1 MSWNRI
7 LLPLK
12 TETCPDTVEIGN
24 LGWEVYRREK
34 EPAGFAMFH
43 ATILSEDGQDD
54 KRVVYLSPVASQL
67 CENIA
72 EKYSLEPCKTP
83 ARDEPNIAFVFGDPL
98 MMGQLRDSVSTD
110 ALVVT

>member
-7 LLPLK
+7 LLPL
-12 TETCPDTVEIGN
+12 EMDNCPDTIEIGN

-43 ATILSEDGQDD
+43 ASILNDEGLPDR
-54 KRVVYLSPVASQL
+54 RVIYLSPVAASL
-67 CENIA
+67 CKNIA
-72 EKYSLEPCKTP
+72 EKYPCEPCKAP
-83 ARDEPNIAFVFGDPL
+83 ARDEPNMAFVFGDPR
-98 MMGQLRDSVSTD
+98 MMGQLRDSVDTD

>member
-7 LLPLK
+7 VLPL
-12 TETCPDTVEIGN
+12 TGETCPDTVEIGN

-43 ATILSEDGQDD
+43 VTHVNERGQHET
-54 KRVVYLSPVASQL
+54 RIVYLSPVASEL
-67 CENIA
+67 CKSVA
-72 EKYSLEPCKTP
+72 EKYSLEPCKAP
-83 ARDEPNIAFVFGDPL
+83 ARDDPNIAFVFGDPR
-98 MMGQLRDSVSTD
+98 MMGQLRDSMDTD

>member
-7 LLPLK
+7 LLPLRGD
-12 TETCPDTVEIGN
+12 TCPDTIEIGR

-43 ATILSEDGQDD
+43 ATIGSEKGLVET
-54 KRVVYLSPVASQL
+54 RVVYLSPVASSL

-83 ARDEPNIAFVFGDPL
+83 ARDEPNMAFVFGDPR
-98 MMGQLRDSVSTD
+98 MMGQLRDSVDTD
-110 ALVVT
+110 ALAVT